1 MFRAIHV
8 VHPDDL
14 RRHLGERSGEQR
26 AFLPASASKQEIAET
41 LVAFANTNGGVLLFG
56 VSRRG
61 RVLGVD
67 DSDAAIT
74 KILDAAWDAQPPL
87 TRSIPFPTA
96 HHVDDAALVAVEVP
110 PGLSHAYRYDG
121 RFFGRR
127 TTDNIPLDAEDLRQL
142 LLARGEA
149 TFESLP
155 AEDATLA
162 DIDLDA
168 VHDYAQIMDRFAGV
182 PPRAVLR
189 RRGCLTADDVPT
201 YAGVLLFGKSPQRML
216 PSAQILIARYPGR
229 QMGDRFL
236 REVVEGPLPQQ
247 ILRAEAFVVDNM
259 RRGAVMRGVTREETL
274 EYPRDAVREAIVN
287 AVGHRDY
294 SIRGAEIQV
303 FMFADRIE
311 VLSPGRLPGHVT
323 LDNLLNERFSR
334 NEVIVQVL
342 SDMGFI
348 ERLGYG
354 IDRVIRLMQDAGLPA
369 PAFEETANGFK
380 LTLYGHGERMLSSGQ
395 ETRSRWSHLDINERQ
410 ENALEYVAENDRITN
425 REYQELAP
433 DVSAET
439 LRRDLADLV
448 DRGVLLKVGE
458 KRGTYYIFK

>member
-1 MFRAIHV
+1 MR
-8 VHPDDL
+8 PDEL
-14 RRHLGERSGEQR
+14 RGHLAERPGRRH
-26 AFLPASASKQEIAET
+26 AFLTASASKQEIAET
-41 LVAFANTNGGVLLFG
+41 LVAFANTDGGVLLIG

-61 RVLGVD
+61 RVLGID
-67 DSDAAIT
+67 DSDAIIT
-74 KILDAAWDAQPPL
+74 RILDAAWDAQPPL
-87 TRSIPFPTA
+87 TRSIPFPTT
-96 HHVDDAALVAVEVP
+96 HQVDDKTVVAVDIP
-110 PGLSHAYRYDG
+110 PGLSHAYRYAG
-121 RFFGRR
+121 RFIGRR
-127 TTDNIPLDAEDLRQL
+127 DTDNVPLDAEELRQL
-142 LLARGEA
+142 LLSRGEV

-155 AEDATLA
+155 AQGATLA
-162 DIDLDA
+162 DINLDA
-168 VHDYAQIMDRFAGV
+168 VHQYAQTMDRFAGV

-201 YAGVLLFGKSPQRML
+201 YAGVLLFGKSPQRIL

-303 FMFADRIE
+303 FMYADRIE

-323 LDNLLNERFSR
+323 LDNLLDERFSR

-354 IDRVIRLMQDAGLPA
+354 IDRIIRLMKDAKLPA

-380 LTLYGHGERMLSSGQ
+380 LTLYGHGERMLSSDQ
-395 ETRSRWSHLDINERQ
+395 ETRSRWSHLDVNERQ
-410 ENALEYVAENDRITN
+410 EKALEYVAQNNRITN

-448 DRGVLLKVGE
+448 DRDVLLKVGE